1 MPLDLRPYDS
11 LRINQKGIFIV
22 AAGGYCQQ
30 FGGHFIARILAL
42 LLLLASRRRCSLFS
56 QLFVLCFRNNF
67 IRCLTYYFFNAFF
80 LFTQVILQKD
90 FIYIQVGYLYEFVV
104 EFFYILH

>member
-56 QLFVLCFRNNF
+56 QLFVLWLLCRLVL
-67 IRCLTYYFFNAFF
+67 IQLNAHARTRFM
-80 LFTQVILQKD
+80 QMQ
-90 FIYIQVGYLYEFVV
+90 
-104 EFFYILH
+104 